1 MIRTSLAF
9 ALVLTL
15 LAALACSADE
25 PVSREEVLV
34 SLTDDVIV
42 PRFQTLAERTD
53 TLRSSLRSLCEQPT
67 QARLDAA
74 RTAWRDARE
83 PWLRSQATWFG
94 PIMDRRSRSFVDW
107 SPVEPQR
114 IEDMLARRDSI
125 DANHVREFLSSTQR
139 GLGAIE
145 YVLFQDDAAV
155 LAALGEPGSIRCQY
169 VVALGDVAADETSAA
184 FDDWTGDNP
193 EGRGYAGYLNG
204 TAASSL
210 IGRAAVDEVVSGSI
224 HLSRIISDMGLGRAL
239 GVEDTQPDPS
249 AIPGGVGHNQVA
261 DIRNQ
266 ALGMQDIYIGASD
279 PDRGEL
285 GIGALVR
292 GVDEDADLRVRAAF
306 TDALAA
312 IDGLSEPLPETMRQ
326 NPEPALEAYQSLK
339 ELQITLNTD
348 VVSVLGV
355 TVGFAD
361 TDGDG
366 G

>member
-1 MIRTSLAF
+1 MLI
-9 ALVLTL
+9 LTL
-15 LAALACSADE
+15 LTALACSTDE
-25 PVSREEVLV
+25 PVSRQEVLV

-42 PRFQTLAERTD
+42 PRYRVLVEETEA
-53 TLRSSLRSLCEQPT
+53 LRSSLRSLCEQPN
-67 QARLDAA
+67 QARLDIA

-83 PWLRSQATWFG
+83 PWLRSQAAWFG

-107 SPVEPQR
+107 SPVEPGR
-114 IEDMLARRDSI
+114 IEGMLARGDSI
-125 DANHVREFLSSTQR
+125 DANHAREFLSSTQR

-145 YVLFQDDAAV
+145 YVLFQDDAAILV
-155 LAALGEPGSIRCQY
+155 ALGQPDSVRCQY
-169 VVALGDVAADETSAA
+169 VVALADVVADETGAA
-184 FDDWTGDNP
+184 FDDWTGNNP
-193 EGRGYAGYLNG
+193 EGRSYAGYLNG
-204 TAASSL
+204 TASSSL

-239 GVEDTQPDPS
+239 GVEDTQPDPY
-249 AIPGGVGHNQVA
+249 AIPGGLGHNQVA

-266 ALGMQDIYIGASD
+266 MLGMQDIYIGASD
-279 PDRGEL
+279 PDRGDL

-306 TDALAA
+306 ENALSA
-312 IDGLSEPLPETMRQ
+312 IDNLEEPLIQTMHQ
-326 NPEPALEAYQSLK
+326 HPGPALEAYQSLK
-339 ELQITLNTD
+339 ELQIALNTD